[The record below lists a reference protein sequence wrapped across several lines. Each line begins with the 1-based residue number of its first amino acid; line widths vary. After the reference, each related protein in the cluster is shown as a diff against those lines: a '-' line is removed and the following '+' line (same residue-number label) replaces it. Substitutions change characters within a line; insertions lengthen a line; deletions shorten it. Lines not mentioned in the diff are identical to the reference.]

1 MRLVLDQIC
10 PLLFII
16 VHNQTT
22 TEMWANPCY
31 LKLHSAHYIF
41 HRADHSLWQK
51 HFNWVMCH
59 KVYPLISGLFFGSAL
74 WSNARLITYFRN
86 FDFSFSSLRFPDFM
100 YNDFCLQGKMGK
112 LKWKINKLLVNILVT
127 SSPKQPKMKL
137 AKWDESFLTALFK
150 SLSF

>member
-74 WSNARLITYFRN
+74 WSNARLITYFHN
-86 FDFSFSSLRFPDFM
+86 FDFSFSSLRLRDFL
-100 YNDFCLQGKMGK
+100 YNVFHLQGKMGK
-112 LKWKINKLLVNILVT
+112 TKLPKYYLIVCLFFILSYPSCIANGKDCT
-127 SSPKQPKMKL
+127 ENH
-137 AKWDESFLTALFK
+137 AT
-150 SLSF
+150 

>member
-1 MRLVLDQIC
+1 MQLWTVWLPSIFLISFNETSFWSFC

-59 KVYPLISGLFFGSAL
+59 KVYPLISGLFLAPHFDLMPGS
-74 WSNARLITYFRN
+74 SHIFIT
-86 FDFSFSSLRFPDFM
+86 S
-100 YNDFCLQGKMGK
+100 
-112 LKWKINKLLVNILVT
+112 ILVFRH
-127 SSPKQPKMKL
+127 L
-137 AKWDESFLTALFK
+137 G
-150 SLSF
+150 SLILCTMISVCKARWASWNEK